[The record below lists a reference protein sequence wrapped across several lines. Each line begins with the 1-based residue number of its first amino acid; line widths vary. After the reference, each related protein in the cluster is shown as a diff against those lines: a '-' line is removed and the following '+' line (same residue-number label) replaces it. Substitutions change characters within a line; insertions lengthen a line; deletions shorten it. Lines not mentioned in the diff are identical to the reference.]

1 MKKIVLFKP
10 YMSWKARFYALRV
23 LMGDMIGEGPVV
35 KQFEKEFSERFN
47 LQTYGVAVNSGTSAL
62 ELAYHLAG
70 IGPGTEVITTVLTCT
85 ATNIPLLHTGCKI
98 VFSDIDEDLNVSTKD
113 IRQKITPQTRAIVFT
128 HFGGNN
134 RGLDELL
141 QICDENKITLIED
154 AAQAV
159 GSNFW
164 GRADFTAVSFQAI
177 KTLTSVDG
185 GMLIC
190 RREED
195 RLRARKLRWYGYD
208 RDLKHKTGDT
218 DLMEAGWKKHMSDV
232 TAAIGLGNLRSFNK
246 PYRHRL
252 KLASVYEQ
260 YGIKCHA
267 WLAIG
272 MLNQGSAVSVFR
284 MQMAE
289 NGVDVGQ
296 HHFRNDKYTI
306 FKHSKTSLPKMDEL
320 ENRYVFFPY
329 HTGVSVKQAHK
340 IGKLFLKYK

>member
-1 MKKIVLFKP
+1 MKKIGLFKP
-10 YMSWKARFYALRV
+10 YMSWRARFYAFKV
-23 LMGDMIGEGPVV
+23 LLGDMIGEGPVV
-35 KQFEKEFSERFN
+35 KQFEKEFSERFD
-47 LQTYGVAVNSGTSAL
+47 LTTYGVAVNSGTSAL
-62 ELAYHLAG
+62 ELAYYLAG
-70 IGPGTEVITTVLTCT
+70 IGPECEVITTVLTCT
-85 ATNIPLLHTGCKI
+85 ATNIPLLHTGCKV
-98 VFSDIDEDLNVSTKD
+98 VFADIDEDLNISVQDVES
-113 IRQKITPQTRAIVFT
+113 KITPRTKAIVFT

-134 RGLDELL
+134 RGLHQLVRLCEKR
-141 QICDENKITLIED
+141 KITLIED

-177 KTLTSVDG
+177 KSLTSVDG

-218 DLMEAGWKKHMSDV
+218 DLTEAGWKFHMNDM
-232 TAAIGLGNLRSFNK
+232 TAAVGLGNLRAFDK
-246 PYRHRL
+246 PLRHRL
-252 KLASVYEQ
+252 KLAKVYKQ
-260 YGIKCHA
+260 YGITCHS

-272 MLNQGSAVSVFR
+272 MLKPTSSLGVFR

-289 NGVDVGQ
+289 NGIDVGQ

-306 FKHSKTSLPKMDEL
+306 FKNSKTQLPKMDEL
-320 ENRYVFFPY
+320 ENLYVFLPY
-329 HTGVSVKQAHK
+329 HTGVSTVQAHR
-340 IGKLFLKYK
+340 IGKLYQQLR